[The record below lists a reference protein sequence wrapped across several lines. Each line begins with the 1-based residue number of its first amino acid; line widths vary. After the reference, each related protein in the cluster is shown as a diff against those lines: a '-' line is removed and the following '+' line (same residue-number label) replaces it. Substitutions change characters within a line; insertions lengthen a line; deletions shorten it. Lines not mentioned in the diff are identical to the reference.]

1 MKSEKQTFEHLIEFL
16 RKHGFPE
23 TSFASEFK
31 FIDRHVDLAILNPVL
46 SIPLMFFKF
55 KPNKTNEL
63 VELDEESRSN
73 QLKKLFNSTI
83 PTFLVYSESF
93 EPFFSIHQVFFDS
106 PEDRFR
112 TECIPSRSI
121 LYYSYLRRSRL
132 IEESRKPAEKKEKT
146 MDHFRILCWITSIAL
161 LIIAILIKLSILSTT
176 STGLA
181 LLCGGFTLLILPFAS
196 KLKILGVEF
205 ERYEKAKEQK
215 NESS

>member
-1 MKSEKQTFEHLIEFL
+1 MKSEKKNFEYLIEFL

-31 FIDRHVDLAILNPVL
+31 FIDRHVDLAILDPVL
-46 SIPLMFFKF
+46 SIPLIFFEF

-73 QLKKLFNSTI
+73 QLKKLYNSTI

-112 TECIPSRSI
+112 IERIPSRSI

-132 IEESRKPAEKKEKT
+132 IEESRKTAEKKEKT
-146 MDHFRILCWITSIAL
+146 MDHFRILCWIAS
-161 LIIAILIKLSILSTT
+161 IAILIIAVLNKLSILSIT
-176 STGLA
+176 STDLTLLGGGLA
-181 LLCGGFTLLILPFAS
+181 LLILPFAS

-205 ERYEKAKEQK
+205 ERYKKAKEQK
-215 NESS
+215 NE